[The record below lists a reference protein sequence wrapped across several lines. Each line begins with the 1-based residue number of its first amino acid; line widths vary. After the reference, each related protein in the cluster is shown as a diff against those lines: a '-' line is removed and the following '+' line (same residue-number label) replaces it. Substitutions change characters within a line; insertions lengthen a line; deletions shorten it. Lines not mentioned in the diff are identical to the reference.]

1 MSYYD
6 QDRQKKRRITREGDY
21 VDTSKP
27 TAFFQPSGGREW
39 TVSVAVPGSVL
50 STCRR
55 DDQRTGVVSHIA
67 RALAVFS
74 IDEIVVFDDSP
85 MDSRPTNV
93 DPSGYTG
100 DVDPCGYLDHLLQYM
115 EMPPFMRRT
124 LLPLHP
130 NLKAAGLMASLDI
143 PSHPHHTDW
152 LPYCEGVTTSGAP
165 ANGSGTLV
173 DVGRK
178 NPVTISQDV
187 PPKTRIT
194 LQIDDNDWS
203 VGEPVDPATPRTEGG
218 YYWGYSVRRC
228 NSLAAVFEE
237 CTYEGGYDM
246 SVGTSERGLS
256 IPDAFPEKKKKGPGQ
271 LQPPSD
277 RLWRTARPR
286 LRQSY
291 AISNIMSN
299 NASGDQIN
307 VGAGLGGCACALALK
322 HHGHSVIVYERLRIF
337 RRLGDSLGL
346 GENALKLLERW
357 GGRDLYHRLTS
368 IGNQAP
374 DMQIRRWHDGKILAV
389 QPLMDMAGYIGH
401 RGDYHT
407 AFLDAVRDA
416 GIEIRMGCEVADY
429 EDEPGRQPAIVLADG
444 TRVAADV
451 IVGADGIKSRARELV
466 LGFADAPKSSGYS
479 CYRAYFPGSHLKEDP
494 LFRNGDEFNWI
505 VTRKLSHEADM
516 EIRESW
522 YQEGDLEDVARVT
535 ATVDPRIRA
544 AVAKTPSCLDWKIC
558 YRDPLPTWVSP
569 RSHSI
574 ALLGDSCHPHLP
586 TSAQGASQATE
597 SGAVLATRTYEKL
610 RFART
615 RASQSNGEDLRDR
628 WHNALK
634 DVDDG
639 VEIDPESLKIR
650 NRWLYAFDAEAD
662 TLERWEEVSSL
673 VSSELQTVFYVVDA
687 HTGETVHEKPRLLVK
702 LDLCRLC

>member
-27 TAFFQPSGGREW
+27 TAFFKPSGGRQW

-67 RALAVFS
+67 RALAVFA
-74 IDEIVVFDDSP
+74 IDEIVIFDDSP

-152 LPYCEGVTTSGAP
+152 LPYCEGVTTSSAP
-165 ANGSGTLV
+165 ANGSGTVV

-178 NPVTISQDV
+178 EPVTISQDV

-194 LQIDDNDWS
+194 LQIDENDWS
-203 VGEPVDPATPRTEGG
+203 IGEPVDPATPRTEGG

-228 NSLAAVFEE
+228 NSLAAVFEG
-237 CTYEGGYDM
+237 CDYEGGTELET
-246 SVGTSERGLS
+246 GT
-256 IPDAFPEKKKKGPGQ
+256 F
-271 LQPPSD
+271 
-277 RLWRTARPR
+277 
-286 LRQSY
+286 
-291 AISNIMSN
+291 SNIMSN
-299 NASGDQIN
+299 TISGDQIN
-307 VGAGLGGCACALALK
+307 AIVVGAGLGGCACALALK
-322 HHGHSVIVYERLRIF
+322 HHGHSVTIYERLRTF

-357 GGRDLYHRLTS
+357 GGRDLYNRLTS

-374 DMQIRRWHDGKILAV
+374 NMQIRRWHDGKILAV

-401 RGDYHT
+401 RGDYHE
-407 AFLDAVRDA
+407 AFIDAVRKA
-416 GIEIRMGCEVADY
+416 GIEIRMGYEVANY
-429 EDEPGRQPAIVLADG
+429 EDEVGSQPAIILADG

-451 IVGADGIKSRARELV
+451 IIGADGIKSRARELV

-479 CYRAYFPGSHLKEDP
+479 CYRAYFPGAHLKEDP
-494 LFRNGDEFNWI
+494 LCREFVDHDCVNIWIGEDTHLVQNTLRNGDEFNWI

-522 YQEGDLEDVARVT
+522 FQEGDLEDVARVT

-544 AVAKTPSCLDWKIC
+544 AEKKLLTIDFGVAKTPSCLDWKIC

-597 SGAVLATRTYEKL
+597 SGAVLSLWTYEKL

-634 DVDDG
+634 DIDDG

-650 NRWLYAFDAEAD
+650 NRWLYSFDAEED
-662 TLERWEEVSSL
+662 TLGRWEEVSSL
-673 VSSELQTVFYVVDA
+673 VSRELQT
-687 HTGETVHEKPRLLVK
+687 GEITP
-702 LDLCRLC
+702 LC